1 MFNRFLKDPHAL
13 ARQQNGPLAEER
25 RRYLAHCAEQQV
37 AFETLRGTA
46 SYILAVAQE
55 LHLAERPGELITF
68 DEIEA
73 AAGRWVNRPRPREK
87 ELRLHTFTGHAVRW
101 LTFLERLQRPS
112 PVQPHADYIGQY
124 AEYLLR
130 ERGLT
135 PQTVKHIRWVLNLL
149 LAELAESKRR
159 LRTLTVTQV
168 DDLLARKLHKGRYS
182 RDTVHGWACNLRA
195 FFRFAEERGWCR
207 QGLAAAIMAP
217 RVYAQ
222 GKIPAGPSW
231 DEVKRLLA
239 TAEGEHPTNIRDR
252 ALLLLLVVYGLR
264 AGEVTKLR
272 LKDFDWER
280 ELLTVRSGKLQ
291 PPRTYPLCHPV
302 GDAVLRYLSKVRPR
316 SEFREVFLRL
326 RAPFRPLAPDGLGE
340 VVRRRLKSLGL
351 KIGGHAGS
359 HALRH
364 ACATHLLA
372 QGLSLKEIGDHLGH
386 HSPEATRVYAKVDL
400 NSLRLV
406 GDFDLEGLL

>member
-37 AFETLRGTA
+37 AYETLRGTA

-112 PVQPHADYIGQY
+112 PVQPYADCIGQY

-159 LRTLTVTQV
+159 LRTLTVAQV
-168 DDLLARKLHKGRYS
+168 DDRLTVTDLSADRVRKFLNELEEKRGCAIATRNQRLAAIHALARFIGS
-182 RDTVHGWACNLRA
+182 R
-195 FFRFAEERGWCR
+195 
-207 QGLAAAIMAP
+207 AP
-217 RVYAQ
+217 
-222 GKIPAGPSW
+222 
-231 DEVKRLLA
+231 
-239 TAEGEHPTNIRDR
+239 
-252 ALLLLLVVYGLR
+252 
-264 AGEVTKLR
+264 
-272 LKDFDWER
+272 
-280 ELLTVRSGKLQ
+280 ELLEWSG
-291 PPRTYPLCHPV
+291 
-302 GDAVLRYLSKVRPR
+302 
-316 SEFREVFLRL
+316 
-326 RAPFRPLAPDGLGE
+326 
-340 VVRRRLKSLGL
+340 
-351 KIGGHAGS
+351 
-359 HALRH
+359 
-364 ACATHLLA
+364 
-372 QGLSLKEIGDHLGH
+372 
-386 HSPEATRVYAKVDL
+386 
-400 NSLRLV
+400 
-406 GDFDLEGLL
+406 